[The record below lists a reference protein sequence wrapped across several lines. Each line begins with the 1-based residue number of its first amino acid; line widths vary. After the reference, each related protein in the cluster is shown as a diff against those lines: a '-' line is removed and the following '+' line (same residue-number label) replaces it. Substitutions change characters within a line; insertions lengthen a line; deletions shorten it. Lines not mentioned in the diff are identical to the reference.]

1 MEYTLSEV
9 MKYVSPPFRGGSY
22 IEFGATK
29 IQGFTGTLKVKKGQE
44 IKPLEYLEFKLIVE
58 GKELLSPT
66 GKGGEFYLENIK
78 PGKYRGELRYLDK
91 DYSFDIIMPK
101 SDEII
106 VDLGE
111 IVCE

>member
-1 MEYTLSEV
+1 M
-9 MKYVSPPFRGGSY
+9 
-22 IEFGATK
+22 
-29 IQGFTGTLKVKKGQE
+29 
-44 IKPLEYLEFKLIVE
+44 VE

-66 GKGGEFYLENIK
+66 GKGGEVYLENMN

-91 DYSFDIIMPK
+91 DYSFDIIIPK

-111 IVCE
+111 IICQVSN